1 MTKLLTMAAGGTGGH
16 MFPAQALAEA
26 MLHRGWRVQLTTD
39 VRGARYVGGFPH
51 TVEIIELPSA
61 TFARGGIAAK
71 AMDIMRTI
79 TRVETG
85 HTRDGEFRPWPWT
98 VNHDGD
104 GSWHDTRREASQFLR
119 ALRQSGYRNFDIG
132 CFQLNFRWHGEHFD
146 STGDMLDPRK
156 NADYAARFLRQLL
169 QEEGNWTAAVAA
181 YHSRTKHFA
190 ERYAA
195 RFDAIRRDLD
205 ADRPADQ
212 TKPDRSPPAS
222 NGGVIPLLA
231 VGSAARPLFL
241 IGGTD

>member
-1 MTKLLTMAAGGTGGH
+1 MQFTVLTAFLCFVMTAFMPARAQVSLTL
-16 MFPAQALAEA
+16 FEAQARGICDREA
-26 MLHRGWRVQLTTD
+26 
-39 VRGARYVGGFPH
+39 VRAARAHGVP
-51 TVEIIELPSA
+51 V
-61 TFARGGIAAK
+61 
-71 AMDIMRTI
+71 DIMRTI

-205 ADRPADQ
+205 ADRPAAQ
-212 TKPDRSPPAS
+212 TKSDRSPPAS